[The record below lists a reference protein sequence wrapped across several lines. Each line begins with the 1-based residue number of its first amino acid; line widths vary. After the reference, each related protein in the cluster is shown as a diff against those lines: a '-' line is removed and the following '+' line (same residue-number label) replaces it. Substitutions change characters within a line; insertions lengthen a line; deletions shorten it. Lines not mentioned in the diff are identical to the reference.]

1 MSSSPPLPETAPP
14 PAPATALP
22 DGWQALPPRGAG
34 LAALGAFIGTLMAGA
49 FALGVAWLSAP
60 GLTRWLDEGAIAVA
74 VIALGAAVI
83 AYRRHRFIRW
93 RLDAQGFALMQ
104 GRLWRSETHVP
115 ISRVQHLDVRR
126 GPLDRAARL
135 ATLVVHTAGTRLNA
149 VSVSGLDQRDAERL
163 RERLAHQLDRDDDA
177 L

>member
-1 MSSSPPLPETAPP
+1 MSFPPPLPETAPQS
-14 PAPATALP
+14 ASATALP
-22 DGWQALPPRGAG
+22 EGWQPLPPRGAR
-34 LAALGAFIGTLMAGA
+34 LAALGAFIGTLLAGT
-49 FALGVAWLSAP
+49 FALGVAWLNASS
-60 GLTRWLDEGAIAVA
+60 LTRWLGEGVIAIV
-74 VIALGAAVI
+74 VVALGAAVI
-83 AYRRHRFIRW
+83 AYRRHRVIRW

-135 ATLVVHTAGTRLNA
+135 ATLVVHTAGTRLSA

-163 RERLAHQLDRDDDA
+163 RERLARQLDRDDDA